1 MSLIKEEEGRIAELF
16 KKFVIWKRANRGV
29 KVFGMTKKMM
39 EEAKFS
45 IKAFLPLTGLA
56 FAANYFFNNN

>member
-1 MSLIKEEEGRIAELF
+1 
-16 KKFVIWKRANRGV
+16 
-29 KVFGMTKKMM
+29 MTKKMM